1 MIELSSKLCASR
13 GEDTLVCE
21 YQDVLASFRDLS
33 LLSQR
38 YAEEVISRRDHV
50 CYHLS
55 L

>member
-1 MIELSSKLCASR
+1 MIGLPTKLFVSR

-21 YQDVLASFRDLS
+21 YQDVLAFFGDVS

-38 YAEEVISRRDHV
+38 YAEEVISRRSHV
-50 CYHLS
+50 RYHLS